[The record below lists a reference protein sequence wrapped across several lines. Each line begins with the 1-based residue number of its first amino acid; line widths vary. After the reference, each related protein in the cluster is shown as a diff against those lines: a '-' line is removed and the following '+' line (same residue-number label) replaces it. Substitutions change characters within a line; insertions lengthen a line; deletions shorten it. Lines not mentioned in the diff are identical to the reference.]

1 MTKGVL
7 QLRQGESIVQQAKAS
22 AAIGLKPLAQG
33 DLWITNQR
41 IVWRRHGFT
50 IPSGPDAWELDLGTV
65 THAISKDLLGAFGGL
80 SIYTHAHRHTVI
92 PYTGILGLNIFMNGR
107 PARQLARTINQRIQ
121 ET

>member
-1 MTKGVL
+1 VTKDVL
-7 QLRQGESIVQQAKAS
+7 QLRQGESIVEQAKAS

-50 IPSGPDAWELDLGTV
+50 FPSGPDAWELDLGMV
-65 THAISKDLLGAFGGL
+65 TKAVSKDLLGAFGGL
-80 SIYTHAHRHTVI
+80 SIHTHDRRYTVV
-92 PYTGILGLNIFMNGR
+92 PYTGILGLSIFMNGR
-107 PARQLARTINQRIQ
+107 LAGRLAWTINQRIQ